1 MPSRFQ
7 TYCKQCSHN
16 VSYHKTVI
24 SCMPVGGGGLGQCDG
39 DSSSNWNMW
48 VNQLQRI
55 GHNQLEGNAMQ
66 VR

>member
-16 VSYHKTVI
+16 VFYHKTHQLYAQ
-24 SCMPVGGGGLGQCDG
+24 VGGGGLGQCDG

-48 VNQLQRI
+48 INQLQRI
-55 GHNQLEGNAMQ
+55 GHNQLEGKARQ